1 MAGEPTIRPRVPW
14 WLVALLALSIIAL
27 AGLIALGARE
37 VPGTGT
43 SRGLAGDLGW
53 DPRLVF
59 TWLIATLFGLA
70 AYTALTT
77 ERGRMERRGRGRRRS
92 SPIAVFL
99 VLAVL
104 AIVMLLAGGNDTA
117 GGERLV
123 PSLPGEGSLAE
134 SPPAQAA
141 GTPWGLVTVAVVMAA
156 ALIVFFALGRRA
168 AFELHPRLD
177 AAEVAASV
185 DAAIEELE
193 LGGDPSQV
201 VIAAYR
207 NMEAALERG
216 GLHRAGYEAP
226 HEYVARALG
235 LLSVEEEAIRRLT
248 QLFEEARFSTH
259 TIDDVMAAEAVEALR
274 SIRIGLPTS

>member
-1 MAGEPTIRPRVPW
+1 MAGEPSYRPPVRP
-14 WLVALLALSIIAL
+14 WLVALLAVAIIAL

-43 SRGLAGDLGW
+43 SRRLAGDLGW
-53 DPRLVF
+53 DPRIVF

-70 AYTALTT
+70 AYTALTS
-77 ERGRMERRGRGRRRS
+77 ERGRMQRRGKGRRRS

-99 VLAVL
+99 VLALVAVVL
-104 AIVMLLAGGNDTA
+104 LLAGGNDTTDGA
-117 GGERLV
+117 RQM

-141 GTPWGLVTVAVVMAA
+141 GTPWGLLAVAVVMTAV
-156 ALIVFFALGRRA
+156 LLVFFALGRRA
-168 AFELHPRLD
+168 ALELHPRVD
-177 AAEVAASV
+177 AAEVTASV

-193 LGGDPSQV
+193 LGGDPSRV

-207 NMEAALERG
+207 NMESALARG
-216 GLHRAGYEAP
+216 GLYRARHEAP

-235 LLSVEEEAIRRLT
+235 LLEVEESAIRRLT

-259 TIDDVMAAEAVEALR
+259 AINDEMAAEAIEALR
-274 SIRIGLPTS
+274 SIRLGLVAS

>member
-14 WLVALLALSIIAL
+14 WVVALLALSIIAL

-43 SRGLAGDLGW
+43 SRGLAADLGW

-274 SIRIGLPTS
+274 SIRIGLTTS

>member
-14 WLVALLALSIIAL
+14 WVVALLALSIIAL

-77 ERGRMERRGRGRRRS
+77 ERGQMERRGRGRRRS

-216 GLHRAGYEAP
+216 GLHRAGFEAP

-259 TIDDVMAAEAVEALR
+259 TIDDVMAAEAVDALR
-274 SIRIGLPTS
+274 SIRIGLPAS

>member
-14 WLVALLALSIIAL
+14 WVVALLALSIIAL

-43 SRGLAGDLGW
+43 SRGLAADLGW

-77 ERGRMERRGRGRRRS
+77 ERGQMERRGRGRRRS

-274 SIRIGLPTS
+274 SIRIGLTTS

>member
-14 WLVALLALSIIAL
+14 WVVALLVLSIIAL

-43 SRGLAGDLGW
+43 SRSLAGDLGW

-77 ERGRMERRGRGRRRS
+77 ERGQMQRGGRGRRRS

-99 VLAVL
+99 VLA
-104 AIVMLLAGGNDTA
+104 LLAVVLLLASGNDTG
-117 GGERLV
+117 GGERIL

-141 GTPWGLVTVAVVMAA
+141 GTPWGLVTVGLVMTV
-156 ALIVFFALGRRA
+156 ALLGFFALGRRA
-168 AFELHPRLD
+168 ALEVHSGID
-177 AAEVAASV
+177 SAEVVASV

-193 LGGDPSQV
+193 LGGDPP
-201 VIAAYR
+201 R
-207 NMEAALERG
+207 
-216 GLHRAGYEAP
+216 
-226 HEYVARALG
+226 
-235 LLSVEEEAIRRLT
+235 LSLIHISEPTRL
-248 QLFEEARFSTH
+248 Q
-259 TIDDVMAAEAVEALR
+259 
-274 SIRIGLPTS
+274 